1 MTRYAN
7 NIISYQLSCRNW
19 PSKICLG
26 CSFVSI
32 FPINSPGPQECYCIV
47 QDLRLP
53 SLLLSPRPAHLTR
66 HEAEDQVSCD
76 WSRAVTL
83 TSHWSLGRSGQY
95 EFPKPEWTS
104 VSEEC
109 KSLIRKCLRTN
120 PDERPSIDQVIESKW
135 ISVNT
140 LRVPQF
146 GHIFC
151 KAVTCYYYKVLL
163 STIICPNCH

>member
-1 MTRYAN
+1 M
-7 NIISYQLSCRNW
+7 
-19 PSKICLG
+19 
-26 CSFVSI
+26 
-32 FPINSPGPQECYCIV
+32 
-47 QDLRLP
+47 
-53 SLLLSPRPAHLTR
+53 
-66 HEAEDQVSCD
+66 SCD
-76 WSRAVTL
+76 WSRAAAL

-151 KAVTCYYYKVLL
+151 NAKPFLVTTKSFKVK
-163 STIICPNCH
+163 

>member
-1 MTRYAN
+1 M
-7 NIISYQLSCRNW
+7 
-19 PSKICLG
+19 
-26 CSFVSI
+26 
-32 FPINSPGPQECYCIV
+32 
-47 QDLRLP
+47 
-53 SLLLSPRPAHLTR
+53 
-66 HEAEDQVSCD
+66 SCD